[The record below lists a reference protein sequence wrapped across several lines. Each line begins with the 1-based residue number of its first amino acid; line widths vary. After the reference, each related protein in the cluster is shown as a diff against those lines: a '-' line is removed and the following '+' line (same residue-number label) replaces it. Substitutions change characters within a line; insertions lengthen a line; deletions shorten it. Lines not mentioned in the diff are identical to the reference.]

1 MEQLPLELI
10 EKILSPPVLTV
21 QDVVN
26 FSSTCGYFRE
36 AVLNSSIIWKQ
47 KFIDKYAHLTK
58 LNPLKTTCY
67 RWPKLVHMIDRN
79 GNFYLKE
86 LQYSYEVKR
95 RMMAQLMTMSARF
108 YRKYQLSD
116 TDLEEWRILM
126 CEKRQTYHYL
136 CSFLTEIVNTNETIR
151 SIEEVP
157 INTPG
162 NKTLQY
168 YAYKVLRY
176 IKQLHLTE
184 VWTDYVSL
192 PPEKQILERG
202 AAFVAQW
209 CQPEIDITGDDI
221 ASTLDIVAH
230 LVKRR
235 LHETYPSHKIFQASE
250 EELAQWRNENLTRSQ
265 WTVPE
270 CQQLILTMR
279 EVMYKELGFGG
290 STEGYYMS
298 QNSLINKVIAN
309 EDLFS

>member
-47 KFIDKYAHLTK
+47 KFINKYAHLTK

-157 INTPG
+157 I
-162 NKTLQY
+162 K
-168 YAYKVLRY
+168 
-176 IKQLHLTE
+176 
-184 VWTDYVSL
+184 
-192 PPEKQILERG
+192 
-202 AAFVAQW
+202 
-209 CQPEIDITGDDI
+209 
-221 ASTLDIVAH
+221 
-230 LVKRR
+230 
-235 LHETYPSHKIFQASE
+235 
-250 EELAQWRNENLTRSQ
+250 
-265 WTVPE
+265 
-270 CQQLILTMR
+270 
-279 EVMYKELGFGG
+279 
-290 STEGYYMS
+290 
-298 QNSLINKVIAN
+298 
-309 EDLFS
+309 

>member
-1 MEQLPLELI
+1 
-10 EKILSPPVLTV
+10 
-21 QDVVN
+21 
-26 FSSTCGYFRE
+26 
-36 AVLNSSIIWKQ
+36 
-47 KFIDKYAHLTK
+47 
-58 LNPLKTTCY
+58 
-67 RWPKLVHMIDRN
+67 
-79 GNFYLKE
+79 
-86 LQYSYEVKR
+86 
-95 RMMAQLMTMSARF
+95 
-108 YRKYQLSD
+108 
-116 TDLEEWRILM
+116 
-126 CEKRQTYHYL
+126 
-136 CSFLTEIVNTNETIR
+136 
-151 SIEEVP
+151 
-157 INTPG
+157 
-162 NKTLQY
+162 LQY

-192 PPEKQILERG
+192 PPEKQILERELLSWHSG
-202 AAFVAQW
+202 ANLRS
-209 CQPEIDITGDDI
+209 TLRGDDI

-250 EELAQWRNENLTRSQ
+250 ETWRNGGTKTLPEVNGPCQ
-265 WTVPE
+265 E